1 MKKFLIIIIL
11 FTLVGLGSQF
21 GKNLFFRIGIQ
32 NVDMKS
38 DLWEINMQNLALNKT
53 DMQGTSYGL
62 GYEFF
67 LNRNMSVD
75 IEAGTYKKVRN
86 TMYRDF
92 TYSDDSPIL
101 QNLSLNVSSIEF
113 NLNLLPLGYRRN
125 VYPYLSAG
133 GGVYLWT
140 FEQWGEFI
148 NFTDESI
155 YEGYATSQKV
165 SFGAN
170 GKAGIMVRVG
180 KNLGISIE
188 GKYRYLKGA
197 LGSEFEGFDKLDLNG
212 WTFSFGV
219 HYFLW

>member
-21 GKNLFFRIGIQ
+21 GKNMFFRIGIQ

-53 DMQGTSYGL
+53 DMQGVSYGL

-67 LNRNMSVD
+67 INRFMAID

-92 TYSDDSPIL
+92 TYDDDTPIN
-101 QNLSLNVSSIEF
+101 QNLSLSVNSIEL
-113 NLNLLPLGYRRN
+113 NLNLLPIGYRKSF
-125 VYPYLSAG
+125 YPYIGVG
-133 GGVYLWT
+133 GGVYIWT

-148 NFTDESI
+148 DFTDDSVYQGFAESRRI
-155 YEGYATSQKV
+155 

-170 GKAGIMVRVG
+170 AKAGLMVRVG
-180 KNLGISIE
+180 RDLGFSIE

-212 WTFSFGV
+212 WTFSFGI